1 MHRSRLSRGERVNR
15 PGKRIKTFLFF
26 LFTVSLKHSDDR
38 KTYYLKIHAPWEVLA
53 TYAEVLKIKVPFK
66 KTDIPK
72 GREISLAWLTQPI
85 RLPRNIMKPEPDYF
99 TAPFNKNKVDFFL
112 IEDTA
117 TFFPPST
124 RNRIV
129 SFKSLNVGAHFITVS
144 VIVFLYRSFRSIIFL
159 HDVHTTRRIKKIE
172 KRLELR
178 DSWITAPTHLPTRS
192 MM

>member
-1 MHRSRLSRGERVNR
+1 MSKQSKKKK
-15 PGKRIKTFLFF
+15 KREWEFYPPHPPTSFL
-26 LFTVSLKHSDDR
+26 KESDDH

-85 RLPRNIMKPEPDYF
+85 RLPKNIMKPEPDYF
-99 TAPFNKNKVDFFL
+99 TAPFNKNKFDFFL

-129 SFKSLNVGAHFITVS
+129 SIEG
-144 VIVFLYRSFRSIIFL
+144 L
-159 HDVHTTRRIKKIE
+159 HWNKV
-172 KRLELR
+172 LLC
-178 DSWITAPTHLPTRS
+178 
-192 MM
+192 

>member
-1 MHRSRLSRGERVNR
+1 MLLEVKDLNNPERKKKNCI
-15 PGKRIKTFLFF
+15 PHF
-26 LFTVSLKHSDDR
+26 LFTAFLKDSDDH

-72 GREISLAWLTQPI
+72 GREISLAWITQPI

-112 IEDTA
+112 IEDRA

-129 SFKSLNVGAHFITVS
+129 RYQGIHLSAHFVNS
-144 VIVFLYRSFRSIIFL
+144 
-159 HDVHTTRRIKKIE
+159 
-172 KRLELR
+172 
-178 DSWITAPTHLPTRS
+178 
-192 MM
+192 